1 MVLNVAT
8 YFFFNVF
15 LFNVR
20 KRQLKATANQLL
32 WQQEINNKQQTE
44 EKTPKVPLNQKKPS
58 KK

>member
-1 MVLNVAT
+1 MVLNVAI
-8 YFFFNVF
+8 YFFFYVF

-44 EKTPKVPLNQKKPS
+44 EKTPKVLLNQKKRS

>member
-1 MVLNVAT
+1 MLLNVAT
-8 YFFFNVF
+8 YFFLNFF

-44 EKTPKVPLNQKKPS
+44 EKTPKVLLNQKKQS

>member
-8 YFFFNVF
+8 YFFYVF

-44 EKTPKVPLNQKKPS
+44 EKTPKVLLNQKKQS

>member
-1 MVLNVAT
+1 MLLNVPT
-8 YFFFNVF
+8 YFFFNFF

-44 EKTPKVPLNQKKPS
+44 EKTPKVPLNQKKQL

>member
-8 YFFFNVF
+8 YFFYVF

-44 EKTPKVPLNQKKPS
+44 EKTPKVLLNQKKRS

>member
-1 MVLNVAT
+1 MLLNAVECSNL
-8 YFFFNVF
+8 FF

-44 EKTPKVPLNQKKPS
+44 EKTPKVLLNQKKQS

>member
-8 YFFFNVF
+8 YFFLNFF

-44 EKTPKVPLNQKKPS
+44 EKTPKVLLNQKKQS

>member
-8 YFFFNVF
+8 YFFLNFF

-44 EKTPKVPLNQKKPS
+44 EKTPKVLLNQKKRS

>member
-8 YFFFNVF
+8 YYFFYVF

-20 KRQLKATANQLL
+20 KRQLKATANQ
-32 WQQEINNKQQTE
+32 QQEINNKQQTE
-44 EKTPKVPLNQKKPS
+44 EKTPKVLLNPKKRS

>member
-44 EKTPKVPLNQKKPS
+44 EKTPKVPLNQKKQS